1 MIELRRRQLPS
12 VTSVLLPKEYQQV
25 EYLQTDGEACI
36 LLGSYLQ
43 NSPTG
48 SSDLWRIICDA
59 EILEWSPNRT
69 LFGKSARGF
78 SGLAMIT
85 LDTELQFNLFINKSV
100 NSTIYSLK
108 SMDRSVYSLSGKY
121 FRINDEIIA
130 SISTD
135 YANALISI
143 FGFSYLSGLY
153 AKPLVSRIYNFK
165 IENEGVALADFYP
178 CYRKADGVAGMF
190 DIVQGIFHVNS
201 NSKGGQFS
209 VGKNV

>member
-12 VTSVLLPKEYQQV
+12 VTNALLPKEYQQV
-25 EYLQTDGEACI
+25 EYLQTDGEAYI
-36 LLGSYLQ
+36 LLNLYTQ

-59 EILEWSPNRT
+59 EILEWSSGRT
-69 LFGKSARGF
+69 LFGKSAGGYEGF
-78 SGLAMIT
+78 AMIT
-85 LDTELQFNLFINKSV
+85 QDTELQFKLFIGKNV
-100 NSTIYSLK
+100 TSTIYSLK

-121 FRINDEIIA
+121 FRINDEVIA
-130 SISTD
+130 STNTSFASR
-135 YANALISI
+135 YISI
-143 FGFSYLSGLY
+143 FSFFYSNVSAY
-153 AKPLVSRIYNFK
+153 PLVSRVYNFK

-201 NSKGGQFS
+201 NTKGQFS
-209 VGKNV
+209 VGANV